1 VIGMMRLTRGALIVG
16 ALMVWSPPAPAT
28 HVYLIGD
35 STMADKPTPDVN
47 PERGWGQLLPRFF
60 DEHVVVRNHAVNG
73 RSTKS
78 FIDEGRWAAVL
89 AELAPGDY
97 VFIEFGHND
106 EKREDSTRYAAPRT
120 AYRKNLERF
129 VNEAR
134 AKQAVPILFTPIVR
148 RKFDARGVLEDTHG
162 EYPAV
167 VRDVARDMRV
177 SLVDLLAMTDTLVRR
192 AGPDDSKRLY
202 VWVAPGESK
211 MYPDGR
217 QDDTHLSVAGAT
229 AVAKR
234 AARSLKTTVD
244 ALSRFVIGVD

>member
-1 VIGMMRLTRGALIVG
+1 VIDMTRLARGALIVG
-16 ALMVWSPPAPAT
+16 ALTAWPLPAPPT

-60 DEHVVVRNHAVNG
+60 DDRVSVRNYAVNG

-78 FIDEGRWAAVL
+78 FIDEGRWATVL
-89 AELAPGDY
+89 GKLAPGDY

-129 VNEAR
+129 VNDAR
-134 AKQAVPILFTPIVR
+134 AKQAIPILFTPIVR

-167 VRDVARDMRV
+167 VREVARDMHV

-202 VWVAPGESK
+202 IWVAPGESK

-229 AVAKR
+229 AVAKG
-234 AARSLKTTVD
+234 AARALKTT
-244 ALSRFVIGVD
+244 AGPLGRFVVGVD